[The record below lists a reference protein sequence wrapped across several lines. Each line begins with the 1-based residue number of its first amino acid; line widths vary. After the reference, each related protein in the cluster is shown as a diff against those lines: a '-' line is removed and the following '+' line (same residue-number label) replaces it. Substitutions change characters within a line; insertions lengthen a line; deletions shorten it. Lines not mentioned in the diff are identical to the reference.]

1 MKLLL
6 AFALLLPLIGPIAG
20 HAQPEA
26 ASVEEKETGPYA
38 GEVFPRNASLKRGE
52 VNVRSGPGTQYP
64 ILWVYWRVGYPVALL
79 ARFDNYLK
87 IRDLEGEEGWVHQAM
102 VGKRETALVAARAPI
117 NLYRDAD
124 PESRIKARLAPG
136 VVVALN
142 EPCQATYCEVEV
154 VQNAEEGYVLRE
166 ALEFP
171 VEN

>member
-1 MKLLL
+1 MKWLFSLLL
-6 AFALLLPLIGPIAG
+6 ILPSLAL
-20 HAQPEA
+20 AQPEP
-26 ASVEEKETGPYA
+26 EQTGPNA

-64 ILWVYWRVGYPVALL
+64 ILWVYWRAGYPVELL

-117 NLYRDAD
+117 NLYKYAD

-136 VVVALN
+136 VVVALK
-142 EPCQATYCEVEV
+142 EPCATPYCEVEV
-154 VQNAEEGYVLRE
+154 VPNAEEGFVLRE

-171 VEN
+171 VQE